1 VTSVVV
7 RILCGF
13 QWKDLVLDHFLCCGL
28 SPGFST
34 RSERLLFDSL
44 ARIVFSSFFALHFL
58 FVRCVACR
66 FIPCA
71 PSVLDTAFAPAHRT
85 MGGPVSLLQIS
96 LHP

>member
-13 QWKDLVLDHFLCCGL
+13 QWKDLILDHFLCCGL

-44 ARIVFSSFFALHFL
+44 AGIVFSSFFALHFV
-58 FVRCVACR
+58 FVRCVASR
-66 FIPCA
+66 FILCT
-71 PSVLDTAFAPAHRT
+71 PSVSDTVFALARGT
-85 MGGPVSLLQIS
+85 MGGPVGLLLIS